1 MVVVKVVAA
10 AKVAIRN
17 PKPPSQYLKPENDS
31 LSTPVG
37 LDLEDW
43 LGEVGRLEF
52 KIGPGGAN
60 RQFWTGTAGLPA

>member
-1 MVVVKVVAA
+1 VVAAA

-17 PKPPSQYLKPENDS
+17 AEPPKLVSQVEKWPIS
-31 LSTPVG
+31 PPVG
-37 LDLEDW
+37 VDLEGC

-60 RQFWTGTAGLPA
+60 RQFWTGTAGLRA